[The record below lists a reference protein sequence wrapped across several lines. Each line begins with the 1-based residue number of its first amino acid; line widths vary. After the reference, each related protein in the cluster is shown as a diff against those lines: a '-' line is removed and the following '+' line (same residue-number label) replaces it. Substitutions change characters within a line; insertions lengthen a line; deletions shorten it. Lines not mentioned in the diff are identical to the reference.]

1 MLSHAVALEGDAMS
15 VVNDPVEN
23 GVGDGRVCDQVMP
36 SGHRDLGGDQGGLA
50 PIAFLNV
57 SNRWKRCW
65 SVSEWVPKSSR
76 MRSCTRVSL
85 SIRR

>member
-50 PIAFLNV
+50 PIAFLNDFEQMEALLV
-57 SNRWKRCW
+57 G
-65 SVSEWVPKSSR
+65 E
-76 MRSCTRVSL
+76 
-85 SIRR
+85 RRANG